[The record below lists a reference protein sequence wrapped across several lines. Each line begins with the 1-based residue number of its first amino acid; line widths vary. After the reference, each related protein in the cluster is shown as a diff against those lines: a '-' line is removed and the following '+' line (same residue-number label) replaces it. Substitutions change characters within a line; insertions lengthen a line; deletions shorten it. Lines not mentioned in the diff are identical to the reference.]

1 MVFRDLLKFCKSN
14 IRLRL
19 NIQVDWKIDSDRMSQ
34 WLLTLFNNI
43 IYSAKNS
50 IVKDISNINEVKI
63 VVITF
68 YVNIYQGLDIVN
80 R

>member
-19 NIQVDWKIDSDRMSQ
+19 NIQEDWKIDSDRMSQ

-50 IVKDISNINEVKI
+50 IVKDTSNINEVKI

>member
-19 NIQVDWKIDSDRMSQ
+19 NIQEDWKIDSDRMSQ